1 MAFRSYQKIFAQR
14 MTTSKFPWG
23 GTTFTNILHL
33 SGDEVPDSVS
43 VSNETKVYGVG
54 SYSAHTV
61 VINQDYVLPFPF
73 DIASVIDGT
82 VSGAFKVSLYG
93 YGANEISSAAVS
105 SIDVQLRAVD
115 SDGNSRTLCN
125 ENVWSGSEWANDG
138 ETITIAAM
146 YWLLLNTELKVDER
160 LVMNIK
166 VTGYSG
172 GYSGNILAWIKL
184 HHSKNSDELSITLPL
199 VI

>member
-1 MAFRSYQKIFAQR
+1 

-93 YGANEISSAAVS
+93 SGGTESSMAAVS

-115 SDGNSRTLCN
+115 SDGNSRTLCD
-125 ENVWSGSEWANDG
+125 ENVWSGNELALSG
-138 ETITIAAM
+138 KTITIAAM
-146 YWLLLNTELKVDER
+146 YWFLLNEELREDER

-172 GYSGNILAWIKL
+172 GYTGNVLAWIKL
-184 HHSKNSDELSITLPL
+184 HHAKNTDELSITLPL